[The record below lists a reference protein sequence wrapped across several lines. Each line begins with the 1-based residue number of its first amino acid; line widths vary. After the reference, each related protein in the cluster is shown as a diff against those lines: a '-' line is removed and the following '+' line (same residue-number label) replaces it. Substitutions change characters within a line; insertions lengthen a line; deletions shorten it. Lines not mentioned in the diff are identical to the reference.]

1 MIGKQSAREPLVAV
15 VIPTC
20 NRAQHLNA
28 ILADLFNQ
36 NLQPKLIVIVDS
48 SDSLNKETQ
57 ERNSDFIVYIHTKY
71 KSAAYQRNIGLRE
84 VMRRN
89 THITYLAFLDDDV
102 VIDETYLIGLVSTLE
117 LEPSLAGVSGI
128 VMELKPSN
136 HRELPAKQI
145 YLKKRKHRG
154 TIDKFVV
161 NHPVKQ
167 SSELQNVNWLMGCA
181 VWRIQDIVR
190 AGSWFESDFMR
201 QSLFEDVI
209 FSHKLSHL
217 YKLAVNSNIRFQHLL
232 ASAERPI
239 SLVHSSDWIL
249 HRFRLV
255 KIDKC
260 FSYFGFLLSIGLMIA
275 KSLLKILTKHGATR
289 EFSTKGLLI
298 GVKRLFLAL

>member
-1 MIGKQSAREPLVAV
+1 MTGKHSAPEPLVAV

-28 ILADLFNQ
+28 ILADLFVQ
-36 NLQPKLIVIVDS
+36 YLQPKLIVIVDS
-48 SDSLNKETQ
+48 SDSLNIEIQ
-57 ERNSDFIVYIHTKY
+57 ERNSDSLVYIHTKY

-84 VMRRN
+84 VMQRN
-89 THITYLAFLDDDV
+89 TQISYLAFLDDDV
-102 VIDETYLIGLVSTLE
+102 VIDESYLIGLVSTLA

-128 VMELKPSN
+128 VLELDPSN
-136 HRELPAKQI
+136 QKDLQAKQV
-145 YLKKRKHRG
+145 YFKRQKRGG

-167 SSELQNVNWLMGCA
+167 SSKLQYANWLMGCA
-181 VWRIQDIVR
+181 VWRMQDIVR

-209 FSHKLSHL
+209 FSHKLSHH
-217 YKLAVNSNIRFQHLL
+217 YKLAVDSNIRFQHLL

-239 SLVHSSDWIL
+239 SLVHSSDWVL

-255 KIDKC
+255 KLDKC
-260 FSYFGFLLSIGLMIA
+260 FGYLGYLSSICLMII
-275 KSLLKILTKHGATR
+275 KSLLKIFTKHGAPR
-289 EFSTKGLLI
+289 EFSAKGLLI
-298 GVKRLFLAL
+298 GIKRLCSAR